1 MESSINLSS
10 SEVQHRPR
18 LTTERGPVPPVLAN
32 EARLGQRKCRT
43 RASSSRS
50 IRRDSEAS
58 PARSYEEARL
68 SKFTVV
74 VQKPAPGA
82 ITYDLADGAY
92 AIEKEALDPIGARIV
107 EVDTKTEE
115 EFIAAARDA
124 DALIGRNRRITAAI
138 IKSLRQCKVIG
149 LGSVG
154 ADTVDVDAA
163 TEAGI
168 VVTNVPDVFIDEVAD
183 HTMAMFL
190 AAHRRLPLMHQMT
203 VEGRWREGRP
213 YFDTIPRLY
222 GQTLGL
228 ISFGNV
234 AKAVARRAQAFGLHL
249 ISYDPYVAELEM
261 TAVGVEPVT
270 SFLDLCR
277 RSDFLSMHAPLNS
290 ETRHMMSEPQFK
302 AMKRSAIFVNNGRGP
317 TVDEAALIKALQDG
331 WIAGAAVDVFETEP
345 VDTGNPLLKMDN
357 VIVTPHIASATAR
370 MAPETRRRLGR
381 EIATVL
387 QGRWPRS
394 AVNPGVLPKTDLI
407 RWQPYPMGR
416 GPNR

>member
-1 MESSINLSS
+1 M
-10 SEVQHRPR
+10 
-18 LTTERGPVPPVLAN
+18 TAGPVTAPPAEEEPPVT
-32 EARLGQRKCRT
+32 ARERKF
-43 RASSSRS
+43 
-50 IRRDSEAS
+50 
-58 PARSYEEARL
+58 
-68 SKFTVV
+68 KVV
-74 VQKPAPGA
+74 VQKPAGG
-82 ITYDLADGAY
+82 ITYDLADSLY
-92 AIEKEALDPIGARIV
+92 AIEREALDAIGAEIV
-107 EVDTKTEE
+107 EIDARTEE
-115 EFIAAARDA
+115 EFLAAARDA
-124 DALIGRNRRITAAI
+124 DAVIARNRRITAPIVRA
-138 IKSLRQCKVIG
+138 LQRCKVIG

-163 TEAGI
+163 TAAGI

-190 AAHRRLPLMHQMT
+190 AAHRRLRLMHQLT
-203 VEGRWREGRP
+203 VEGRWKEGRP
-213 YFDTIPRLY
+213 SFKDIPRLY
-222 GQTLGL
+222 GQTIGL

-234 AKAVARRAQAFGLHL
+234 AKAVARRCHAFGLHV
-249 ISYDPYVAELEM
+249 IAYDPFVAELEM

-270 SFLDLCR
+270 SLVELCR
-277 RSDFLSMHAPLNS
+277 RSDFVSMHAPLNE
-290 ETRHMMSEPQFK
+290 ETHHLMGEALFE
-302 AMKRSAIFVNNGRGP
+302 AMKRTAIFVNNGRGA
-317 TVDEAALIKALQDG
+317 TVDEPALIKALQEG
-331 WIAGAAVDVFETEP
+331 WIAGAALDVFEQEP
-345 VDTGNPLLKMDN
+345 VDTANPLLKMDN

>member
-1 MESSINLSS
+1 M
-10 SEVQHRPR
+10 
-18 LTTERGPVPPVLAN
+18 A
-32 EARLGQRKCRT
+32 AK
-43 RASSSRS
+43 
-50 IRRDSEAS
+50 
-58 PARSYEEARL
+58 Y
-68 SKFTVV
+68 KVV
-74 VQKPAPGA
+74 VQKPSGGV
-82 ITYDLADGAY
+82 TYDLADPSY
-92 AIEKEALDPIGARIV
+92 SIEREALDPIGAEII
-107 EVDTKTEE
+107 EVPAKTEE

-124 DALIGRNRRITAAI
+124 DALIARNRRISAAI
-138 IKSLRQCKVIG
+138 IKGLRNCKVIG

-190 AAHRRLPLMHQMT
+190 AAHRRLRLMHQLT
-203 VEGRWREGRP
+203 VEGKWAEGRP
-213 YFDTIPRLY
+213 YFKDIPRLY
-222 GQTLGL
+222 GQTIGL

-234 AKAVARRAQAFGLHL
+234 AKAVARRCHAFGLHVL
-249 ISYDPYVAELEM
+249 AYDPYLAELEM

-270 SFLDLCR
+270 SLIELCQ

-290 ETRHMMSEPQFK
+290 ETQHLMSDKQFK
-302 AMKRSAIFVNNGRGP
+302 AMKTSAIFINNGRGP
-317 TVDEAALIKALQDG
+317 CVDEQALVEALERGD
-331 WIAGAAVDVFETEP
+331 IAGAALDVFEEEP
-345 VDTGNPLLKMDN
+345 VDVKNPLLKMDS

-387 QGRWPRS
+387 QGKWPRS
-394 AVNPGVLPKTDLI
+394 AVNPGVLPRTSLI

>member
-1 MESSINLSS
+1 M
-10 SEVQHRPR
+10 
-18 LTTERGPVPPVLAN
+18 
-32 EARLGQRKCRT
+32 
-43 RASSSRS
+43 
-50 IRRDSEAS
+50 
-58 PARSYEEARL
+58 PAGKG
-68 SKFTVV
+68 KFKVV
-74 VQKPAPGA
+74 VQQPSGG

-92 AIEKEALDPIGARIV
+92 AIEREALDPIGAEIV
-107 EVDTKTEE
+107 EVPAKTEE
-115 EFIAAARDA
+115 EFIAAAQDA
-124 DALIGRNRRITAAI
+124 DAVIARNRRITAAI
-138 IKSLRQCKVIG
+138 IKGLKRCKVIG

-190 AAHRRLPLMHQMT
+190 AAHRRLRLMHQLT
-203 VEGRWREGRP
+203 VDAKWTEGRP
-213 YFDTIPRLY
+213 YFKDIPRLY

-234 AKAVARRAQAFGLHL
+234 AKAVARRSHAFGLRV
-249 ISYDPYVAELEM
+249 IAYDPYLAELEM

-270 SFLDLCR
+270 SLIELCQ
-277 RSDFLSMHAPLNS
+277 RSDFLSMHAPLNA
-290 ETRHMMSEPQFK
+290 ETRHMMGEAQFK
-302 AMKRSAIFVNNGRGP
+302 AMKKSAIFINNGRGP
-317 TVDEAALIKALQDG
+317 TVDEKALIEALKQK
-331 WIAGAAVDVFETEP
+331 WIAGAALDVFEQEP
-345 VDTGNPLLKMDN
+345 VDPLNQLLHMDN

-387 QGRWPRS
+387 QGKWPRS
-394 AVNPGVLPKTDLI
+394 AVNPGVLPKTSLI